1 MKPPNVGKWSKHQHM
16 IKHAYLRDYLPATR
30 LFAPDTLWEYVEDY
44 QKIML
49 KPSGGGG
56 GAGIIQLTDKGNQR
70 YLVHAGNAKRIVEGR
85 DNTVS
90 YVKSLFRPK
99 PYLLQ
104 PLIPLGRING
114 RPFDIRVMV
123 QRKTSKS
130 TWLVTGWVAKLAG
143 PGFVVTN
150 VARSRGKVLPLQTAI
165 RLSNVDAPD
174 DLLAEIKK
182 VALAAADALGK
193 AYPTL
198 RGIGLDLGVD
208 IEGKPWIIEANF
220 RPSLSL
226 FRKLKDQTFYRRI
239 IAMQK

>member
-1 MKPPNVGKWSKHQHM
+1 MVKS
-16 IKHAYLRDYLPATR
+16 AFLRDYLPATR
-30 LFAPDTLWEYVEDY
+30 PFTPETLWEYVEDY
-44 QKIML
+44 QKVML

-56 GAGIIQLTDKGNQR
+56 GAGIIQLTNRGQNR
-70 YLVHAGNAKRIVEGR
+70 YLVHAGSAKRVMEGR
-85 DNTVS
+85 AQTVA

-104 PLIPLGRING
+104 PLIPLGKING
-114 RPFDIRVMV
+114 RPFDVRVMV
-123 QRKTSKS
+123 QRTGKKS
-130 TWLVTGWVAKLAG
+130 PWIVTGWVAKLAG

-150 VARSRGKVLPLQTAI
+150 VARSRGKVLPLKTAI
-165 RLSNVDAPD
+165 RLSNVTASENLQD
-174 DLLAEIKK
+174 EITE
-182 VALAAADALGK
+182 VALAAANALGK

-198 RGIGLDLGVD
+198 RAIGLDMGID

-239 IAMQK
+239 IAMQKR